1 MDIKTIINLVAE
13 GDIEPAKAIDLIA
26 KECNIEPLRLENL
39 FNITSTKK
47 STRFT
52 QEEIDEVISMW
63 RRGYTKGNIATQLGR
78 DRHSITN
85 LISRLRR
92 QGIELPLRPL
102 EHLAN
107 RPEQLRLFV

>member
-1 MDIKTIINLVAE
+1 MDIKTVIYLLAE
-13 GDIEPAKAIDLIA
+13 GEIEPAKAIEIIA
-26 KECNIEPLRLENL
+26 KECEIEPLQLENL
-39 FNITSTKK
+39 FNIPSTKK

-52 QEEIDEVISMW
+52 QEEINEVVSMW
-63 RRGYTKGNIATQLGR
+63 RRGHTKGQIANQLGR

-102 EHLAN
+102 DHLAN
-107 RPEQLRLFV
+107 RSEQLRLF